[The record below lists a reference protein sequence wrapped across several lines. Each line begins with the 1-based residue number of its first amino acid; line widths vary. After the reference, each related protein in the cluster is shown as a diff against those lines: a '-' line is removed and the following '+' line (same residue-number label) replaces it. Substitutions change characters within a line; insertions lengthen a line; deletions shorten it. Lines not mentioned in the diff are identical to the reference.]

1 MQVHVKNKK
10 HASSRKVWVKNMK
23 RKVTGS
29 GNQEPGS
36 RIQEAGTRK
45 YGSRNIQS
53 KMKHGLAENN
63 RAWRK
68 QNATRN
74 LRRKI

>member
-10 HASSRKVWVKNMK
+10 NACSRKVWVKNMK
-23 RKVTGS
+23 SKVTES
-29 GNQEPGS
+29 GKQEPGS

-45 YGSRNIQS
+45 YGSRNIQN
-53 KMKHGLAENN
+53 KMKHGLAGNN

-68 QNATRN
+68 QTQSE
-74 LRRKI
+74 I

>member
-1 MQVHVKNKK
+1 
-10 HASSRKVWVKNMK
+10 MK
-23 RKVTGS
+23 SKVTGS

-36 RIQEAGTRK
+36 RIQEAGTKK

-53 KMKHGLAENN
+53 KMKHGLAGNN

-68 QNATRN
+68 QNAIGN
-74 LRRKI
+74 LRIKI